1 MTKKIEK
8 QVVAYAVVSVTDGFV
23 STLEHTR
30 ESARQFKRAYEKYDN
45 SIKYKIIKLKG
56 DEIVR

>member
-8 QVVAYAVVSVTDGFV
+8 QVVTYAIVDTNEMGIYAYAN
-23 STLEHTR
+23 TR
-30 ESARQFKRAYEKYDN
+30 ESARQVKRELTK
-45 SIKYKIIKLKG
+45 SFELSYKIIKLKG